1 MNRLFNSVHIYI
13 FNIFI
18 NLHFNLSQLYFTAVH
33 LDINEKVLH
42 IIIVFEFLTKYF
54 FKKKKKKKKI

>member
-42 IIIVFEFLTKYF
+42 IIIVFE
-54 FKKKKKKKKI
+54 IGRAHV